1 MRGAVFVRGLF
12 GCALMTWTVGVK
24 AVLRYG
30 SCDVVCIA
38 AVAAGLGMID
48 MRVDLRRGDG
58 GVWQLLVAAPE
69 MLDSLRGQ

>member
-1 MRGAVFVRGLF
+1 MRGAVFVRDLF
-12 GCALMTWTVGVK
+12 ECALMIWFVGLRV
-24 AVLRYG
+24 VLRYG

-38 AVAAGLGMID
+38 AVAVGLDMLD

-69 MLDSLRGQ
+69 MLNSLRG